1 MAVDKYKDEPT
12 VEIAVDLFK
21 QWTEVREL
29 IKLGEATEKR
39 LRNEIEAAL
48 ARENA
53 TAATVGGRKVISY
66 RPRQG
71 WSTKDLMRD
80 YGDLTQQYM
89 TYEMVPR
96 LDVYQFAA
104 HHPEIAAKYQTRD
117 FKEVASE

>member
-1 MAVDKYKDEPT
+1 MRISIVACLSLLLGFASGWFLKPSPT
-12 VEIAVDLFK
+12 
-21 QWTEVREL
+21 TP
-29 IKLGEATEKR
+29 
-39 LRNEIEAAL
+39 AL
-48 ARENA
+48 PGANA

-89 TYEMVPR
+89 TYEMVAR